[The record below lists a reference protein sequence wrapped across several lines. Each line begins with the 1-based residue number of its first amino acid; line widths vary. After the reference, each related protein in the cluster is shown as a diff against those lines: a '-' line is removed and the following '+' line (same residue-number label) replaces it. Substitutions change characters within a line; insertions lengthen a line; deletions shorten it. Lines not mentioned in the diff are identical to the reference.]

1 MKLFLIALIVVS
13 CQNSPVSAQQQGGA
27 PKGFSDPLGLL
38 GEAGSE
44 RFDHRLRD
52 LEVENRRT
60 AMLGFVGYLVG
71 SGTPADGAESVS
83 TADGT

>member
-60 AMLGFVGYLVG
+60 AMLG
-71 SGTPADGAESVS
+71 AESVS